1 MSTYHN
7 TLAFA
12 HAQDVAD
19 PLRAFREEFHFPQHA
34 GAPVIYFTGNSLG
47 LQPKAA
53 AAALQQELDDWARFG
68 VEGHFL
74 AKHPWYSYHEEL
86 TASTARMAGALP
98 EEVVVMNQLTSNLHF
113 LLVSFYR
120 PQGRRVKILTETR
133 PFPSD
138 TYAFAS
144 QIAFHGGDPETDL
157 VEVQPRAG
165 EHTLRTED
173 IVAKINE
180 LGDDLALVCFGGVN
194 FYTGQAFEMAAITK
208 AAHGVGA
215 NVGFDLAHAAG
226 NLHLKL
232 HDWNMD
238 FACWCSY
245 KYLNS
250 GPGSVAGAFVHQRH
264 LGHRPAQVRTTPKP
278 AQGLPMQEGTL
289 RAASSPAG
297 SLAGDPA
304 KVSGNGDRAEVYL
317 GHGLPL
323 LAGWWGHDKAE
334 RFKMERTF
342 RPMPT
347 AEAWQV
353 SNAPVFSM
361 AVHRVALEQFDRA
374 GIARLRAKSEQLTGY
389 LAFIIAEVAKD
400 TDTDLEVIT
409 PNDPAQRGCQLSVL
423 AHGHGKALFNRLTE
437 RGVVADWREPN
448 VIRVAPVP
456 MYNSFEDV
464 HRFGEILKAA
474 LVNA

>member
-86 TASTARMAGALP
+86 TASTARMVGALP

-264 LGHRPAQVRTTPKP
+264 LGK
-278 AQGLPMQEGTL
+278 
-289 RAASSPAG
+289 
-297 SLAGDPA
+297 D
-304 KVSGNGDRAEVYL
+304 
-317 GHGLPL
+317 LPL
-323 LAGWWGHDKAE
+323 FAGWWGHDKAE

-400 TDTDLEVIT
+400 TETDLEVIT
-409 PNDPAQRGCQLSVL
+409 PNDPAQRGCQLSIL

>member
-1 MSTYHN
+1 MPVIFEN
-7 TLAFA
+7 TPAFA
-12 HAQDVAD
+12 KAQDAAD
-19 PLRAFREEFHFPQHA
+19 PLRAFRDEFHFPQHQ
-34 GAPVIYFTGNSLG
+34 GKPVIYFTGNSLG

-53 AAALQQELDDWARFG
+53 ADALKQELDDWARFG

-86 TASTARMAGALP
+86 TASTARMVGALP

-120 PQGRRVKILTETR
+120 PAGKRTKILTETR

-144 QIAFHGGDPETDL
+144 QIAFHGGDPDKDL
-157 VEVQPRAG
+157 VEVQLRPG

-180 LGDDLALVCFGGVN
+180 LGDTLALVCFGGVN
-194 FYTGQAFEMAAITK
+194 FYTGQAFDMAAITK
-208 AAHGVGA
+208 AAHAVGA
-215 NVGFDLAHAAG
+215 NAGFDLAHAAG

-232 HDWNMD
+232 HDLGAD
-238 FACWCSY
+238 FACWCTY

-264 LGHRPAQVRTTPKP
+264 LGK
-278 AQGLPMQEGTL
+278 GL
-289 RAASSPAG
+289 
-297 SLAGDPA
+297 SLF
-304 KVSGNGDRAEVYL
+304 
-317 GHGLPL
+317 
-323 LAGWWGHDKAE
+323 AGWWGHDKAE
-334 RFKMERTF
+334 RFKMDRIF
-342 RPMPT
+342 KPMPT

-374 GIARLRAKSEQLTGY
+374 GIANLRAKSEQLTGY
-389 LAFIIAEVAKD
+389 LAFIIAQAAKE
-400 TDTDLEVIT
+400 TGSNLEVIT
-409 PNDPAQRGCQLSVL
+409 PNDPAQRGCQLSIL
-423 AHGHGKALFNRLTE
+423 AHGHGKTLFNKLTE
-437 RGVVADWREPN
+437 QGVIADWREPN

>member
-1 MSTYHN
+1 MMAYEN

-12 HAQDVAD
+12 QARDAAD
-19 PLRAFREEFHFPQHA
+19 ALRGFRTEFHFPQHE
-34 GAPVIYFTGNSLG
+34 GRDVLYFTGNSLG

-53 AAALQQELDDWARFG
+53 ADALKQELDDWARFG
-68 VEGHFL
+68 VEGHFH

-86 TASTARMAGALP
+86 TPSLARLVGALP
-98 EEVVVMNQLTSNLHF
+98 EEVVAMNQLTSNLHF
-113 LLVSFYR
+113 LMVSFYR
-120 PQGRRVKILTETR
+120 PSGKRKKILTEQR

-144 QIAFHGGDPETDL
+144 QIAFHGGDPENDL

-173 IVAKINE
+173 IIAQINE
-180 LGDDLALVCFGGVN
+180 LGEELALVCFGGVN
-194 FYTGQAFEMAAITK
+194 FYTGQAFDMAAITI
-208 AAHGVGA
+208 AAHAVGA
-215 NVGFDLAHAAG
+215 IAGFDLAHAAG

-232 HDWNMD
+232 HDWNVD

-264 LGHRPAQVRTTPKP
+264 LGK
-278 AQGLPMQEGTL
+278 
-289 RAASSPAG
+289 
-297 SLAGDPA
+297 D
-304 KVSGNGDRAEVYL
+304 
-317 GHGLPL
+317 LPL
-323 LAGWWGHDKAE
+323 FAGWWGHDKAE

-342 RPMPT
+342 NPMPT

-374 GIARLRAKSEQLTGY
+374 GIANLRAKSEQLTGY
-389 LAFIIAEVAKD
+389 LAFNIAEVER
-400 TDTDLEVIT
+400 TTGTRLEVIT
-409 PNDPAQRGCQLSVL
+409 PSEPDQRGCQLSIL
-423 AHGHGKALFNRLTE
+423 AHGHGKALFNRITE
-437 RGVVADWREPN
+437 RGVIADWREPN

-456 MYNSFEDV
+456 LYNSFEDV
-464 HRFGEILKAA
+464 WRFGEILAEC
-474 LVNA
+474 LNG

>member
-1 MSTYHN
+1 MTLEN

-12 HAQDVAD
+12 QTRDAAD
-19 PLRAFREEFHFPQHA
+19 PLRRFRDEFHFPQHA
-34 GAPVIYFTGNSLG
+34 GGPVLYFTGNSLG

-53 AAALQQELDDWARFG
+53 AEALKQELDDWARYG
-68 VEGHFL
+68 VEGHFQ
-74 AKHPWYSYHEEL
+74 AKHPWFSYHEEL
-86 TASTARMAGALP
+86 TDSTARLVGALP

-120 PQGRRVKILTETR
+120 PGEKRKKILTETR

-144 QIAFHGGDPETDL
+144 QIAFHGGNPDTDL
-157 VEVQPRAG
+157 IEVQPRAG
-165 EHTLRTED
+165 EHTLRSED
-173 IVAKINE
+173 ILAKINE
-180 LGDDLALVCFGGVN
+180 LGDELALVCFGGVN
-194 FYTGQAFEMAAITK
+194 FYTGQAFDMAAITT
-208 AAHGVGA
+208 AAHAVGA
-215 NVGFDLAHAAG
+215 VAGFDLAHAAG

-232 HDWNMD
+232 HDWNAD

-250 GPGSVAGAFVHQRH
+250 GPGSVAGVFVNKRH
-264 LGHRPAQVRTTPKP
+264 LGT
-278 AQGLPMQEGTL
+278 
-289 RAASSPAG
+289 
-297 SLAGDPA
+297 
-304 KVSGNGDRAEVYL
+304 N
-317 GHGLPL
+317 LPL
-323 LAGWWGHDKAE
+323 FAGWWGHDKAE

-342 RPMPT
+342 KPMPT

-374 GIARLRAKSEQLTGY
+374 SIASLRAKSERLTAY
-389 LAFIIAEVAKD
+389 LEFVITEVAKA
-400 TDTDLEVIT
+400 TNTNLEVIT
-409 PNDPAQRGCQLSVL
+409 PSDPAQRGAQLSIL
-423 AHGHGKALFNRLTE
+423 AHGHGKGLFDELTSL
-437 RGVVADWREPN
+437 GVVADWREPN

-464 HRFGEILKAA
+464 WRFGQILKECI
-474 LVNA
+474 VGSH

>member
-1 MSTYHN
+1 MPVIFEN
-7 TLAFA
+7 TPAFA
-12 HAQDVAD
+12 KAQDAAD
-19 PLRAFREEFHFPQHA
+19 PLRAFRDEFLFPQHDGKPA
-34 GAPVIYFTGNSLG
+34 IYFTGNSLG
-47 LQPKAA
+47 LQPKGAA
-53 AAALQQELDDWARFG
+53 DALKQELDDWARFG

-86 TASTARMAGALP
+86 TASTARMVSALP

-120 PQGRRVKILTETR
+120 PTGNRVKILTETR

-144 QIAFHGGDPETDL
+144 QIAFHGGDPDRDL

-173 IVAKINE
+173 IVARINE
-180 LGDDLALVCFGGVN
+180 LGEELALVCFGGVN
-194 FYTGQAFEMAAITK
+194 FYTGQAFDMAAITK
-208 AAHGVGA
+208 AAHAVGA
-215 NVGFDLAHAAG
+215 VAGFDLAHAAG

-232 HDWNMD
+232 HDWNLD

-250 GPGSVAGAFVHQRH
+250 GPGSVAGVFVHQRN
-264 LGHRPAQVRTTPKP
+264 LGK
-278 AQGLPMQEGTL
+278 
-289 RAASSPAG
+289 
-297 SLAGDPA
+297 
-304 KVSGNGDRAEVYL
+304 
-317 GHGLPL
+317 GLPL
-323 LAGWWGHDKAE
+323 FAGWWGHDKAE
-334 RFKMERTF
+334 RFKMDRTF
-342 RPMPT
+342 KPMPT

-374 GIARLRAKSEQLTGY
+374 GISNLRAKSEQLTGY
-389 LAFIIAEVAKD
+389 LAFIIAEVAKE
-400 TDTDLEVIT
+400 TGSNLEVIT
-409 PNDPAQRGCQLSVL
+409 PNDPSQRGCQLSIL
-423 AHGHGKALFNRLTE
+423 AHGHGKALFNKLAE
-437 RGVVADWREPN
+437 RGVIADWREPN

-456 MYNSFEDV
+456 LYNSFEDV
-464 HRFGEILKAA
+464 YRFGGILKDA
-474 LVNA
+474 LSNA

>member
-1 MSTYHN
+1 
-7 TLAFA
+7 A
-12 HAQDVAD
+12 
-19 PLRAFREEFHFPQHA
+19 
-34 GAPVIYFTGNSLG
+34 IYFTGNSLG

-53 AAALQQELDDWARFG
+53 AEALKQELDDWARFG

-74 AKHPWYSYHEEL
+74 AKHAWYSYHDEL
-86 TASTARMAGALP
+86 TASTARMVGALP

-120 PQGRRVKILTETR
+120 PSGKRVKILTETR

-144 QIAFHGGDPETDL
+144 QIAFHGADPDKDL

-173 IVAKINE
+173 IVARINE
-180 LGDDLALVCFGGVN
+180 LGEELALVCFGGVN
-194 FYTGQAFEMAAITK
+194 FYTGQAFDMAAITT
-208 AAHGVGA
+208 AAHAVGA
-215 NVGFDLAHAAG
+215 KAGFDLAHAAG

-232 HDWNMD
+232 HDWGMD

-250 GPGSVAGAFVHQRH
+250 GPGSVAGVFVHQRH
-264 LGHRPAQVRTTPKP
+264 LGK
-278 AQGLPMQEGTL
+278 
-289 RAASSPAG
+289 
-297 SLAGDPA
+297 
-304 KVSGNGDRAEVYL
+304 N
-317 GHGLPL
+317 LPL
-323 LAGWWGHDKAE
+323 FAGWWGHDKAE

-342 RPMPT
+342 KPMPT

-353 SNAPVFSM
+353 SNVPVFSM

-374 GIARLRAKSEQLTGY
+374 GIADLRAKSELLTAY
-389 LAFIIAEVAKD
+389 LQFVLEIAAKE
-400 TDTDLEVIT
+400 TGAQMEIIT
-409 PNDPAQRGCQLSVL
+409 PKDPAQRGCQLSIL
-423 AHGHGKALFNRLTE
+423 AHGHGKALFNKLTE
-437 RGVVADWREPN
+437 RGVIADWREPN

-464 HRFGEILKAA
+464 YRFGGILKDA
-474 LVNA
+474 LSNA